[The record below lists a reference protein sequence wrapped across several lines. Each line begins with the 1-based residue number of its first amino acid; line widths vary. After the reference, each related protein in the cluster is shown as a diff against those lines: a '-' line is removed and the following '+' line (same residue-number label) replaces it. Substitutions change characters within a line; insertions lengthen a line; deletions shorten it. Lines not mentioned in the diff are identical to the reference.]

1 MFKLTDIRVLDINH
15 LADFRQPKGLIY
27 PPIREI
33 CREWISICRLHE
45 GFTAV
50 QNNCIPLS

>member
-15 LADFRQPKGLIY
+15 LADFRRPKGLIY